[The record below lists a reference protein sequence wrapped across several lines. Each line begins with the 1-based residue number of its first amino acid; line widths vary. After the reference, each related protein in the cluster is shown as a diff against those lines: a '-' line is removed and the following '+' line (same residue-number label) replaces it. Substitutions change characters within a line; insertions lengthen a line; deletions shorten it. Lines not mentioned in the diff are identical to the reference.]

1 MRFDS
6 VCCVWALV
14 YVYMSVNKWE
24 SMSFCV
30 FSYLLGVRTLV
41 YEHVTQAIMN
51 NLICRRCSNAHLHM
65 SVVQD
70 NCHTPTG
77 FLWPS
82 WNKNSDLKFF
92 CFSKSTSIHIFMCVR
107 VCARLC
113 EITSEQMC
121 NLVCLLTFMYMCE
134 RVHVCV
140 IKLHGSA
147 A

>member
-1 MRFDS
+1 
-6 VCCVWALV
+6 
-14 YVYMSVNKWE
+14 
-24 SMSFCV
+24 MSFCV

-70 NCHTPTG
+70 NCLTPTG
-77 FLWPS
+77 FLWPP

-107 VCARLC
+107 ACVCARGC
-113 EITSEQMC
+113 VKSQVNRCVIWC
-121 NLVCLLTFMYMCE
+121 VCLRSCICVSACMC
-134 RVHVCV
+134 V
-140 IKLHGSA
+140 
-147 A
+147 